1 MTLAASV
8 PDTWI
13 GTLVRT
19 VRESKKIR
27 AVDAAREEEAVAIA
41 CGAGLAGGRGA
52 VLIQNAGLFNC
63 GGVLAGLVQL
73 YRIPCFF
80 IVSYRGDGRDP
91 VYYHAPKGRVTEP
104 TLSAW
109 RVPFAIAD
117 RAADVEGQV
126 VRGVEA
132 GPAPRA
138 SRRCSCSTS
147 RSIPTIRS
155 RPTRS
160 GRTRSGRGS
169 RSHDGRCG
177 RGRGR
182 TFTDLVAWDAA
193 GRMTS

>member
-19 VRESKKIR
+19 VRESRQIR

-52 VLIQNAGLFNC
+52 VLIQNAGFFNC
-63 GGVLAGLVQL
+63 GGVLAGLVEL

-117 RAADVEGQV
+117 RTGDLAAQV
-126 VRGVEA
+126 GRGVDA
-132 GPAPRA
+132 AQ
-138 SRRCSCSTS
+138 
-147 RSIPTIRS
+147 RS
-155 RPTRS
+155 RGPFVLLIS
-160 GRTRSGRGS
+160 GE
-169 RSHDGRCG
+169 
-177 RGRGR
+177 
-182 TFTDLVAWDAA
+182 DLE
-193 GRMTS
+193 